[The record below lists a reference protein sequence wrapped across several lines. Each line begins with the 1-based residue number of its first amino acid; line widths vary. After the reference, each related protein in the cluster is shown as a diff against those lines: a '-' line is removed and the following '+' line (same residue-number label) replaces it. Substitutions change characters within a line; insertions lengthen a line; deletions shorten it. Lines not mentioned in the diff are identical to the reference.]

1 MCFCCVTHSC
11 IHRCVGFI
19 LFYVLVVA
27 VVSYV
32 VDFLFL
38 SYYLH
43 AVLYYCELVKG
54 SYVVQFIYV
63 TPAAQQLSPHPTPPG
78 ISQ

>member
-1 MCFCCVTHSC
+1 MLLRVRMCFCCVTHSC
-11 IHRCVGFI
+11 IHRCVGFM

-32 VDFLFL
+32 VDFLSL

-43 AVLYYCELVKG
+43 AVLYYCELVK
-54 SYVVQFIYV
+54 VIYV